1 MKYKGLYEKARKLA
15 EKHEGTDID
24 LLVGDNT
31 ERGQQ
36 NKMTKRYLAT
46 KKKWLS
52 IQEKTGYADE
62 EFINEQKLD
71 IKEQLAEIDA
81 DRANQE
87 IGAYTM
93 QALQYRAE
101 YESTLYG
108 ADPLGDMMKV
118 YGALPTKDREF
129 FMDFMNA
136 SPKERKEILKVVPKN
151 QRRFY
156 QARWG
161 MKVDEKESLP
171 SYFSKH
177 KLPGADWSGWKP
189 DKNLDDIKVKVVQK
203 AGLETTEFGLWGDD
217 VKLAEQNNAPEI
229 DPMRPSKMIDIT
241 RIEKILQG
249 AGLSDVNVTMHRQLG
264 GGEKH
269 GIGINMNLLKDRKNE
284 IQNEINN
291 NLGNLV

>member
-1 MKYKGLYEKARKLA
+1 
-15 EKHEGTDID
+15 
-24 LLVGDNT
+24 
-31 ERGQQ
+31 
-36 NKMTKRYLAT
+36 
-46 KKKWLS
+46 LS
-52 IQEKTGYADE
+52 IEEKRGYADD

-87 IGAYTM
+87 IGPYTM

-136 SPKERKEILKVVPKN
+136 APKERKEILKVVPKN

-161 MKVDEKESLP
+161 MEVDEKESLR
-171 SYFSKH
+171 SYFSDH
-177 KLPGADWSGWKP
+177 NLPGADWSGWRP
-189 DKNLDDIKVKVVQK
+189 DTNLDDIKVKVVQE

-229 DPMRPSKMIDIT
+229 EMMSPSKMIDIT

-249 AGLSDVNVTMHRQLG
+249 AGLSDVNVRMHRQLG
-264 GGEKH
+264 NGEKH
-269 GIGINMNLLKDRKNE
+269 GIGINMNLVKDRTNDIK
-284 IQNEINN
+284 NEINN